1 MNACQFHREVRSGW
15 VLVYLA
21 HTLFSLLFR
30 VELSL
35 CFYAHNSPK
44 EEMAVVG
51 KMTVSLKAVYCDPWN
66 L

>member
-1 MNACQFHREVRSGW
+1 MHVSFIEKSVVAGF
-15 VLVYLA
+15 LVYLA
-21 HTLFSLLFR
+21 RTLFSLLFR